1 MPAITEQALNDIMMG
16 KDGTYSPTE
25 RDVLRHQIWDTR
37 FFAATPTNAQFFV
50 QPIGAPWRAGT
61 AKTTNETNLAQTGQL
76 PAGQTM
82 LVKKVTVRCISFDA
96 LDEADPE
103 DVAQAFYNVLHSSV
117 FELKVASREFEQQWH
132 GSQFLPAV
140 AISGSSTVNHHIRVG
155 DLIGTG
161 SLNLEPTPVFLGS
174 QVSFNVTHTL
184 GNPDVTNIQGTGLPL
199 TTACAK
205 LLNVFAVMQIILEG
219 TLTRAK

>member
-25 RDVLRHQIWDTR
+25 RDVLRHQIWDSR
-37 FFAATPTNAQFFV
+37 YFSATPTNAQFFV
-50 QPIGAPWRAGT
+50 QPVGSTWRVGF
-61 AKTTNETNLAQTGQL
+61 KTTNETNLAQSGQL

-82 LVKKVTVRCISFDA
+82 LVKKVSVRCISFDA
-96 LDEADPE
+96 LANTAPE
-103 DVAQAFYNVLHSSV
+103 DTAQAFYNVLHSSV
-117 FELKVASREFEQQWH
+117 FELKVASREYEQQWH

-140 AISGSSTVNHHIRVG
+140 AISGSSTVNNHIRVG

-161 SLNLEPTPVFLGS
+161 VLNLEPTPVFLGS
-174 QVSFNVTHTL
+174 QVSFSVNHTL
-184 GNPDVTNIQGTGLPL
+184 QNPDTTNIQASGKPL
-199 TTACAK
+199 TESCA
-205 LLNVFAVMQIILEG
+205 LLAGLFSVMQIVLEG

>member
-37 FFAATPTNAQFFV
+37 FFSATPTNGQFFV
-50 QPIGAPWRAGT
+50 QPIGAPWRVGF
-61 AKTTNETNLAQTGQL
+61 KTPNETNLAQSGQL

-82 LVKKVTVRCISFDA
+82 LVKKVAVRCLSFNA
-96 LDEADPE
+96 LADTSPE
-103 DVAQAFYNVLHSSV
+103 DAAQAFYNVLSSSV

-132 GSQFLPAV
+132 GSQFLPAI
-140 AISGSSTVNHHIRVG
+140 AISGSSSINHHIRVG

-161 SLNLEPTPVFLGS
+161 TINLEPTPVFLGS
-174 QVSFNVTHTL
+174 QVSFNVSHTL
-184 GNPDVTNIQGTGLPL
+184 GNPDTTNIQAAGKPL
-199 TTACAK
+199 TEATAYLAGIY
-205 LLNVFAVMQIILEG
+205 AVMQIILEG